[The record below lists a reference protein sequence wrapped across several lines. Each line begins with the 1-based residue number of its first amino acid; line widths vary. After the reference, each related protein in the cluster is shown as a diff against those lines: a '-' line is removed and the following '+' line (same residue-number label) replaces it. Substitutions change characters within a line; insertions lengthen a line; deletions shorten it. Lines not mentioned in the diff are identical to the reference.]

1 MAQSAADHIGSP
13 LQTRILSALVL
24 LPVVLGALYVGGIGF
39 ALLLALAAVLMAVE
53 WDRMTGG
60 AGYGRLGLAL
70 ALALLVVLAL
80 GYIALAAWALL
91 ALAPAALILAILGRL
106 EGRPIIWPVLGLFW
120 LGVPCLALL
129 WLRMGDDGMLAV
141 SWLFLAVWSCD
152 TGAYFAGRSIG
163 GPKLAPRVSPKKTWS
178 GLLGGML
185 LAAVVSAALAG
196 ILGQKEL
203 LLFAVLGA
211 LLALISQCGDLAE
224 SALKRHFNVKDSG
237 ALIPGHGGILDRVDG
252 ILFAAPAVALA
263 ALVPAAGMLPWR

>member
-1 MAQSAADHIGSP
+1 
-13 LQTRILSALVL
+13 
-24 LPVVLGALYVGGIGF
+24 
-39 ALLLALAAVLMAVE
+39 
-53 WDRMTGG
+53 
-60 AGYGRLGLAL
+60 
-70 ALALLVVLAL
+70 
-80 GYIALAAWALL
+80 
-91 ALAPAALILAILGRL
+91 
-106 EGRPIIWPVLGLFW
+106 
-120 LGVPCLALL
+120 
-129 WLRMGDDGMLAV
+129 
-141 SWLFLAVWSCD
+141 
-152 TGAYFAGRSIG
+152 
-163 GPKLAPRVSPKKTWS
+163 
-178 GLLGGML
+178 ML